1 MVSTLR
7 RPVVPEHL
15 LVVAAYIYVDAAR
28 RQHVSRMR
36 PCVTTQITVVNN
48 AKYLKEAV
56 ANLSR
61 CQLLALDLEVDQ
73 WLLCGCSVDG
83 PLTRL

>member
-1 MVSTLR
+1 MSTLR

-36 PCVTTQITVVNN
+36 PCVTTQITVVNSP
-48 AKYLKEAV
+48 KYLKEAV

-61 CQLLALDLEVDQ
+61 CQLLALDLEVDLR
-73 WLLCGCSVDG
+73 LLCGRAVDG